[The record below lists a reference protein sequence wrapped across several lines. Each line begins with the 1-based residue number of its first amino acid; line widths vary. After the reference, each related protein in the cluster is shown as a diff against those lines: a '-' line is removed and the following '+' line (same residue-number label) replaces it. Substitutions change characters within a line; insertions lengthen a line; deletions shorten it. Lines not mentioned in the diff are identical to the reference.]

1 MYAILWRRHV
11 RTHRYDAHVYSP
23 PFAFSVHL
31 VLRKG
36 DVLMVEVDTELRG
49 DLADIFIGSPL

>member
-1 MYAILWRRHV
+1 MYAILWGRHV
-11 RTHRYDAHVYSP
+11 RMYTYDAHVCSL

-49 DLADIFIGSPL
+49 DLADVLIGSPL